1 MNSQDKAKLRRAMGE
16 AAILPPEDQERRSI
30 EAQIAKAGPW
40 AEKEWLGILEEDEHL
55 RLELMRVDPPAGLEE
70 RLLKIPNTIGQP
82 LYPST
87 FKWWAAAASV
97 FLALVGL
104 LLLYAWKAPR
114 TDSQVVTLAA
124 LAIENHMR
132 NQTLTVETNDID
144 LLQKKLTHQ
153 VPFPVIV
160 PEMGPGFS
168 LIGGRNCK
176 LCKYP
181 AAYSL
186 WSTPQGKSALFQLRA
201 SDFGLP
207 PNMKKDIRCYKN
219 LVRPGDPCDTVI
231 WTIDGRGYALLTY
244 HGTGADLVTVASVLP
259 FNINDR

>member
-16 AAILPPEDQERRSI
+16 AAILPPKDQERRAI
-30 EAQIAKAGPW
+30 EAQIAKAGTW

-70 RLLKIPNTIGQP
+70 RLLKIPNSIGQP

-87 FKWWAAAASV
+87 FRWWAAAASV
-97 FLALVGL
+97 FLALGGL
-104 LLLYAWKAPR
+104 LLLYAWKDAWKAPR
-114 TDSQVVTLAA
+114 TDTQVVTLAA
-124 LAIENHMR
+124 LAIGNYMR

-160 PEMGPGFS
+160 PEMGSGCS
-168 LIGGRNCK
+168 LIGGRDCK

-181 AAYSL
+181 VAYSL
-186 WSTPQGKSALFQLRA
+186 WSMPQGKSAIFQLRA
-201 SDFGLP
+201 
-207 PNMKKDIRCYKN
+207 
-219 LVRPGDPCDTVI
+219 
-231 WTIDGRGYALLTY
+231 
-244 HGTGADLVTVASVLP
+244 
-259 FNINDR
+259 